1 MKLRIL
7 AIIGSTKQNSS
18 NRKIVEELE
27 KLLLP
32 YSSFSYFEGL
42 TSLPYFSPEQAFED
56 TPEKVVSFRNEIEQ
70 ADLIIICTPEY
81 IFSIPGVLKNALEW
95 CVATSVF
102 YQKPAA
108 LITASASGEKGQ
120 EELHLIIKTLGA
132 EFTEDS
138 TLLIQGVKGKFNAD
152 GELIDPETK
161 DALKKLSQ
169 TLLNLL

>member
-1 MKLRIL
+1 MKPRIL

-18 NRKIVEELE
+18 NRKIVQELE

-32 YSSFSYFEGL
+32 YSSFSYFDGL
-42 TSLPYFSPEQAFED
+42 TTLPYFSPEQALED

-138 TLLIQGVKGKFNAD
+138 TLLIQGVKGKFNAG